1 MAITID
7 LWLAVSIA
15 LVIMLVALLIGI
27 SIGASLARPDRA
39 LGGGRY
45 R

>member
-15 LVIMLVALLIGI
+15 LATMLVALLIGI
-27 SIGASLARPDRA
+27 SIGASLARPDRTI
-39 LGGGRY
+39 GGGRY